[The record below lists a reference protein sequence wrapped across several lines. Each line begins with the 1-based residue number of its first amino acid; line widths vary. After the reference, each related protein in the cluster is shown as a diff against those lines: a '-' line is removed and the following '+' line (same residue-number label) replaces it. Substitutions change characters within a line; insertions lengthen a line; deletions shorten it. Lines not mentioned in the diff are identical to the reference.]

1 MRRTYIKNTLRTVK
15 QTFGRFAAIFAI
27 VALGVG
33 FLLGLLSSTPDMRF
47 SFDKY
52 FDDTS
57 MYDIRIL
64 GDLGL
69 TNEDITK
76 ISALEGVGNVQAGY
90 VADVLMASSK
100 DTDYTVRM
108 HSISKSSGGT
118 LLNSPQLTLGRFP
131 ESSGECVVVNVPLSK
146 AKVQLGETLT
156 VSENNK
162 NTDDTLKSKEYT
174 VVGYVD
180 YCPYFS
186 AEKEYTNIGSGT
198 VDVFML
204 VPSESFATDCYT
216 DVYVTVTGASALT
229 SLTSKYQTLVDA
241 TTERIDSIEGERSQ
255 VRYDQVKKLGE
266 EKLNDAKAD
275 YDSSKNDADTKL
287 ADAAKKIA
295 DGWSKIKSGETQL
308 SSAWAK
314 ITDSEN
320 TLDKNE
326 ADLNKQESELYSGLA
341 DAVTKFSQAQNDIDE
356 NLAAANKNLDNAQSE
371 LQSYNL
377 SETQLAAFNDL
388 RRLASAHPS
397 LTGNLDALQ
406 KKSDRLKEI
415 GTRLTIISSMSPAEQ
430 AKCADEIA
438 SLAMEKDTLVSEI
451 SKISSGDDYAAYVRS
466 ATSLAMTGAASAKLP
481 TLALRL
487 GSIDTA
493 LQKLADGQSSLQAQR
508 AELDTKKKS
517 VEKEIAEARAKI
529 SAGKT
534 ELKSAKADYYSELN
548 KLNKSKITLTD
559 SQTEYEQS
567 KADAESSLADG
578 LQKISDAETK
588 LSEINV
594 PSWHVLTR
602 ADNTS
607 YSSIGA
613 NIDKVNAI
621 AKVFPFF
628 FFLVAALVALTT
640 MTRMV
645 EDERLQIGTMKALGY
660 SRAAI
665 MGKYIL
671 YALSASVLGSVVGAA
686 IGYRLFP
693 TVIWNAYTM
702 MYELPHFYCPLS
714 WVFAVSTSVAAI
726 ACVLLATLNACSSS
740 LKEKPA
746 QLMLFKAPEAGK
758 RVFLERITPIWKRL
772 KFTHKV
778 TARNL
783 FRYKKRFLMTTI
795 GIAGCTALLVTGF
808 GLRDS
813 FSDIADIQF
822 GILNTY
828 DIMAPFANEGDI
840 RSTELQAILNNKN
853 DIASSISVNYAS
865 VNATNGSKSLEIYTF
880 VPDKASDLDGFVNF
894 RNRVS
899 GKVLAFEEGSVI
911 LTEKASEI
919 LGVKVGDTLTLTD
932 KDGST
937 GSFTISGISE
947 NYARNYI
954 YMSESAYSAGMGQK
968 AANNMLII
976 RLTDKGLASK
986 TDIGKSLLAT
996 GAVSGVSYISDSKDA
1011 IARALSKIDTIV
1023 AVIILSA
1030 GALAFV
1036 VLYNL
1041 TNINISERVKEI
1053 ATIKVLGFTDQEV
1066 SSYINRESILLSLIG
1081 TIFGLV
1087 LGVFLHR
1094 YVMGCAEMPSM
1105 MFGRSVRAVS
1115 FVYSGALTMAFSVLV
1130 DLIMRKKLRNISMVE
1145 SMKAPE

>member
-1 MRRTYIKNTLRTVK
+1 MHRTYRKNTLRTVK
-15 QTFGRFAAIFAI
+15 QTLGRFAAIFAI

-33 FLLGLLSSTPDMRF
+33 FLLGLISSTPDMRY

-57 MYDIRIL
+57 MYDIRVL

-69 TNEDITK
+69 TGADIAK

-90 VADVLMASSK
+90 VTDVLMASSK
-100 DTDYTVRM
+100 KTDYTVRM
-108 HSISKSSGGT
+108 HSYNISSDGKMI
-118 LLNSPQLTLGRFP
+118 NQPQLTLGRFP
-131 ESSGECVVVNVPLSK
+131 EKSGECVVVSVPLSK
-146 AKVQLGETLT
+146 AKVQLGDTLT
-156 VSENNK
+156 VSESNK
-162 NTDDTLKSKEYT
+162 DTDDVLNVKEFT
-174 VVGYVD
+174 VVGTVD

-198 VDVFML
+198 VDVFLL
-204 VPSESFATDCYT
+204 VPNESFATDCFT
-216 DVYVTVTGASALT
+216 DVFVTAKDASALA
-229 SLTSKYQTLVDA
+229 SLTSEYQTLVDK
-241 TTERIDSIEGERSQ
+241 TTARVEGIADERSQ
-255 VRYDQVKKLGE
+255 VRFDEVKSQGE
-266 EKLNDAKAD
+266 EKLSDAKAD
-275 YDSSKNDADTKL
+275 YASAKTEADTKL
-287 ADAAKKIA
+287 ADAANKIA

-308 SSAWAK
+308 SDAFKK

-320 TLDKNE
+320 TLAKNE
-326 ADLNKQESELYSGLA
+326 AELNKQERDMYSGLA
-341 DAVTKFSQAQNDIDE
+341 NAVEQLSQAQNDIDK
-356 NLAAANKNLDNAQSE
+356 NLATANKSLSDAQSE
-371 LQSYNL
+371 LKSANL
-377 SETQLAAFNDL
+377 SETQQAAFTDL
-388 RRLASAHPS
+388 RKLAVAYPS

-415 GTRLTIISSMSPAEQ
+415 GARLAAIGAMSPDEQ
-430 AKCADEIA
+430 AKCADEAA
-438 SLAMEKDTLVSEI
+438 SLMTEKDTLQSDI
-451 SKISSGDDYAAYVRS
+451 SKIMSSEDYTAFVNG
-466 ATSLAMTGAASAKLP
+466 ATRLAMTGASSDKLP
-481 TLALRL
+481 ALALKL
-487 GSIDTA
+487 GSIDSA
-493 LQKLADGQSSLQAQR
+493 LQKLADGQSKLQAQR
-508 AELDTKKKS
+508 TQLDAEKAS
-517 VEKEIAEARAKI
+517 GEKQIADARAKI

-534 ELKSAKADYYSELN
+534 ELKTAKGNYNTELN
-548 KLNKSKITLTD
+548 KLAKSKNTLID
-559 SQTEYEQS
+559 SQGEYEKS
-567 KADAESSLADG
+567 KADAESSLAEG

-588 LSEINV
+588 LSELSV

-602 ADNTS
+602 ADNIS
-607 YSSIGA
+607 YSSIEA
-613 NIDKVNAI
+613 SIDKVNAI

-660 SRAAI
+660 SRADI
-665 MGKYIL
+665 MGKYIF
-671 YALSASVLGSVVGAA
+671 YALSASVLGSVVGCAV
-686 IGYRLFP
+686 GYKLFP

-702 MYELPHFYCPLS
+702 MYELPHFYCPLN
-714 WVFAVSTSVAAI
+714 WVFALLTSAAAI
-726 ACVLLATLNACSSS
+726 ICVLLATLNACGSS

-758 RVFLERITPIWKRL
+758 RVLLEKITPIWKRL

-778 TARNL
+778 TARNI
-783 FRYKKRFLMTTI
+783 FRYKKRFFMTTL
-795 GIAGCTALLVTGF
+795 GVAGCTALLVTGF

-813 FSDIADIQF
+813 FTDIADIQF

-828 DIMAPFANEGDI
+828 DIMAPVENEGDFNN
-840 RSTELQAILNNKN
+840 TELQTIISNKDN
-853 DIASSISVNYAS
+853 IGDSISINYAS
-865 VNATNGSKSLEIYTF
+865 VNATNGENALEIFTF

-894 RNRVS
+894 RNRSS
-899 GKVLAFEEGSVI
+899 GKMLNFEEDSVI

-919 LGVKVGDTLTLTD
+919 LGVTVGDSLTLTD
-932 KDGST
+932 KDENS

-947 NYARNYI
+947 NYAGNYI
-954 YMSESAYSAGMGQK
+954 YMSEATYSAGMGQK
-968 AANNMLII
+968 AEKNMLLI
-976 RLTDKGLASK
+976 RLTENGVALK
-986 TDIGKSLLAT
+986 TDIGKDLLAT
-996 GAVSGVSYISDSKDA
+996 GAVNGVSYISDSKEA
-1011 IARALSKIDTIV
+1011 IARALSKIDIIV
-1023 AVIILSA
+1023 VVVILSA

-1066 SSYINRESILLSLIG
+1066 SAYINRESLLLSFIG

-1105 MFGRSVRAVS
+1105 MFGRSVRALS
-1115 FVYSGALTMAFSVLV
+1115 FVYSAALTMAFSILV
-1130 DLIMRKKLRNISMVE
+1130 DLIMRKKLSNISMVE